1 MTIEGAGKV
10 TTHVLARDQI
20 GSGQRR
26 DLRRE
31 RDAMDLQIGD
41 KIIHRT
47 FGLGEIIDIQERII
61 NGAQTHCYVVQV
73 NNMTIWVPADIPGQN
88 SLRKPTSPE
97 EFIKTM
103 EILTTPHD
111 HLEEDR
117 LERKKHLMD
126 LMKDGQLS
134 SICRV
139 VRDLSYYK
147 HNAKLNDQEKSI
159 LEHAIDS
166 LLTEWSRSMD
176 IPLDEAQKSM
186 ESMLQTQTN
195 L

>member
-1 MTIEGAGKV
+1 
-10 TTHVLARDQI
+10 
-20 GSGQRR
+20 
-26 DLRRE
+26 
-31 RDAMDLQIGD
+31 MDFQVGD
-41 KIIHRT
+41 NVIHRT
-47 FGLGEIIDIQERII
+47 FGLGEITDIQEKMI
-61 NGAQTHCYVVQV
+61 NGAQTNCYVVQV

-88 SLRKPTSPE
+88 SLRIPTPPE
-97 EFIKTM
+97 EFIRTI
-103 EILTTPHD
+103 EVLATPHE

-117 LERKKHLMD
+117 LERKKHLTD
-126 LMKDGQLS
+126 LLKDGQLS
-134 SICRV
+134 SICQV

-159 LEHAIDS
+159 LEKAIES

-176 IPLDEAQKSM
+176 IPLDEAHKSM

>member
-1 MTIEGAGKV
+1 
-10 TTHVLARDQI
+10 
-20 GSGQRR
+20 
-26 DLRRE
+26 
-31 RDAMDLQIGD
+31 MDFQVGD
-41 KIIHRT
+41 NVIHRT
-47 FGLGEIIDIQERII
+47 FGLGEITDIQERII
-61 NGAQTHCYVVQV
+61 NGTQTNCYVVQV

-88 SLRKPTSPE
+88 SLRIPTPPE
-97 EFIKTM
+97 EFIRTI
-103 EILTTPHD
+103 EVLTAPHE

-117 LERKKHLMD
+117 LERKKYLTD
-126 LMKDGQLS
+126 LLKDGQLS
-134 SICRV
+134 SICQV

-176 IPLDEAQKSM
+176 IPFDEAQKSM
-186 ESMLQTQTN
+186 ESMLQTQVN